1 MGLLGWGWL
10 DLGLGRVLQECRNE
24 GTPLGQRGIAAV
36 AGGHCVGLPLKC
48 NHRAEQSR
56 AEPAPE
62 AAIKRGVEK
71 QSRYRQP
78 PPPLQGHA
86 LAKMSKLAGGGQQEE
101 RQLQQQS
108 AQPNLQAGQDW
119 AGARAEQVSGVG
131 SGLGRGRVAGCKR
144 VIAKQL
150 PSCKD

>member
-1 MGLLGWGWL
+1 MQKLEVPRW
-10 DLGLGRVLQECRNE
+10 
-24 GTPLGQRGIAAV
+24 GQRGIAAV

-78 PPPLQGHA
+78 PSPLKGHA
-86 LAKMSKLAGGGQQEE
+86 LAKMSKLAGGGRSRKSDSYSNSQDSQICKQGRIEQGQE
-101 RQLQQQS
+101 
-108 AQPNLQAGQDW
+108 
-119 AGARAEQVSGVG
+119 
-131 SGLGRGRVAGCKR
+131 
-144 VIAKQL
+144 
-150 PSCKD
+150 

>member
-78 PPPLQGHA
+78 PPTP
-86 LAKMSKLAGGGQQEE
+86 AGTCI
-101 RQLQQQS
+101 
-108 AQPNLQAGQDW
+108 GQDEQVSRRGA
-119 AGARAEQVSGVG
+119 AGRATATATASTAKFASRAGLGRGRSRNRAEQVR
-131 SGLGRGRVAGCKR
+131 GLGRGRVAGCKR